1 MATWFEIACFPRK
14 WFSWK
19 EKLSSCRGMSRE
31 GSILRKVEEERTLST
46 KEREEEEEVVFV
58 PKWSEE
64 KFYYTR
70 ISYLIARICVT
81 LQGFYWKIVE
91 KRKKQQQYFSTTFV
105 GYSRIV
111 IIRIRIEVKNGELVG
126 LKRSFCALF
135 QGCWSGWKKQNVPFT
150 GFSIPRCPVISTRA
164 LRHGEKSH
172 SEIYY
177 ALHKHEF

>member
-31 GSILRKVEEERTLST
+31 GSILRKVEEE
-46 KEREEEEEVVFV
+46 EVVFV

-70 ISYLIARICVT
+70 ISYLIARICVI
-81 LQGFYWKIVE
+81 LQGYWKIIE
-91 KRKKQQQYFSTTFV
+91 KRKKQQYFSTTFV

-111 IIRIRIEVKNGELVG
+111 IIRIRIAVKNGELVG